1 MYFLKAL
8 NDINV
13 SYMSLNNMIKDQEAV
28 LYLDSFFINWGGI
41 SIYPNYFLVFRDETE
56 NLFQHSYF

>member
-13 SYMSLNNMIKDQEAV
+13 SYMSLNDMIKDQEAV
-28 LYLDSFFINWGGI
+28 LYLDSFFIN
-41 SIYPNYFLVFRDETE
+41 
-56 NLFQHSYF
+56 